1 MIRKTQK
8 RWLRKKS
15 QKPLFRH
22 SGPPEADKLQPESR
36 FFEDIQNAWTPVF
49 TGVRSSFEDAKEYTD
64 KFPLAKEVPSP
75 GASETCPAIHE
86 LLCLST
92 VLYGRAEQTP
102 LLSGN
107 PPFVSSLRTVS
118 VTQRVS
124 HETCPSPKVIAVI
137 LMFTKAPL

>member
-1 MIRKTQK
+1 VAPQK
-8 RWLRKKS
+8 VG
-15 QKPLFRH
+15 KPLFRH

-36 FFEDIQNAWTPVF
+36 FFEDIQNAWTPVTLSRRKPG

-64 KFPLAKEVPSP
+64 KFPPAKEVPSP
-75 GASETCPAIHE
+75 GASETCPVIHE

-118 VTQRVS
+118 VT
-124 HETCPSPKVIAVI
+124 
-137 LMFTKAPL
+137 